1 MKGIFMG
8 NNDNILVNQ
17 SDESQT
23 TSFQNKNSAIND
35 LPRLASPNQ
44 VSLYT
49 GIPTNTLAF
58 WRFEGSHLPFV
69 KMGRLIRYRREDVLS
84 FINNNVF
91 SSTAEAKAAA

>member
-1 MKGIFMG
+1 MPDSTHLSF
-8 NNDNILVNQ
+8 
-17 SDESQT
+17 SDGDENPTMQE
-23 TSFQNKNSAIND
+23 
-35 LPRLASPNQ
+35 LPMLSSPSQ
-44 VSLYT
+44 VSRYT

-69 KMGRLIRYRREDVLS
+69 KMGRLIRYRREDVLA